1 VTQICLP
8 LLDVHQGVEVFLYA
22 NAAGGQVEDSQA
34 LAARL
39 AARGQ
44 HFVPIQNLTD
54 EQAAARIR
62 EDGIDILV
70 DLSGHAAPNRMLVFA
85 RKPAPIQLSW
95 LGYPGNTGLAAI
107 DFRLTD
113 AIADPPGDGER
124 TNGERLLR
132 IERSS
137 LCYVAPEAAGSV
149 AERRASRAGEVTFGS
164 FTSVAKLSPA
174 TIALW
179 ARLLREC
186 RYRACSSRRRNSG
199 IAPRANGWRL
209 HSSRAAS
216 QWKGWISLR
225 RRRRRNRLSRYANV
239 DIGLDP
245 FPWNGLAASL
255 EQLWMGVPLV
265 TLRGERPAARIG
277 ASILTAIGLRP
288 LIADRPDDYVE
299 VAAGLARDPDLLA
312 RLRGGLRDRMRVLP
326 LCDIEAFASALEASY
341 RATGVRSGTIQCTRL
356 LPARRIIACAP
367 QG

>member
-1 VTQICLP
+1 MTQICLP

-149 AERRASRAGEVTFGS
+149 AAGEPRRGGDLRLFHERRQAVAGDDRALGKAAARVP
-164 FTSVAKLSPA
+164 LS
-174 TIALW
+174 
-179 ARLLREC
+179 RLLIEAPQFRDRATRE
-186 RYRACSSRRRNSG
+186 R
-199 IAPRANGWRL
+199 
-209 HSSRAAS
+209 
-216 QWKGWISLR
+216 
-225 RRRRRNRLSRYANV
+225 
-239 DIGLDP
+239 
-245 FPWNGLAASL
+245 
-255 EQLWMGVPLV
+255 
-265 TLRGERPAARIG
+265 
-277 ASILTAIGLRP
+277 
-288 LIADRPDDYVE
+288 
-299 VAAGLARDPDLLA
+299 VAATFVEGGVAVERLDL
-312 RLRGGLRDRMRVLP
+312 V
-326 LCDIEAFASALEASY
+326 
-341 RATGVRSGTIQCTRL
+341 
-356 LPARRIIACAP
+356 AP
-367 QG
+367 